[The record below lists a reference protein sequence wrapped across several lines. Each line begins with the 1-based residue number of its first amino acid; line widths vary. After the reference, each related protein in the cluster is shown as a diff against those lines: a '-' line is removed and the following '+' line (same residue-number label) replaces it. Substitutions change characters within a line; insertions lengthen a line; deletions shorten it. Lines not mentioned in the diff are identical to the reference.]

1 MGKFKTI
8 YKSLVA
14 FGGYSF
20 KITTNGKIVNYLIKT
35 PSSSRYKI
43 SASESV
49 EQFKIWSE
57 NVNLFDIYNNN
68 PAKVS
73 FRIDAL
79 QNCRENS

>member
-20 KITTNGKIVNYLIKT
+20 KITSDGRVVNYLMRE
-35 PSSSRYKI
+35 PSSNHYKI
-43 SASESV
+43 KASESIDK
-49 EQFKIWSE
+49 FNTWSE
-57 NVNLFDIYNNN
+57 NVNLFDVYNNN

-73 FRIDAL
+73 FRIDFL
-79 QNCRENS
+79 QNCREN